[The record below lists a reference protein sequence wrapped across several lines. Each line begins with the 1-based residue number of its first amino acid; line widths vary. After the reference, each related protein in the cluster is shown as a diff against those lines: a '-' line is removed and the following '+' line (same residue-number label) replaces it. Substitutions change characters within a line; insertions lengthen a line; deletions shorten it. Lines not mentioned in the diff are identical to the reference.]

1 MLRIPFPEV
10 HPRFPW
16 RPLWS
21 FSGRDNVSI
30 ELASPVGDASS
41 LVVGLRA
48 GHVDLRSSDRIV
60 DGTTSDAYS
69 KVGILVLITL
79 TVVETRRTGEY
90 VAPAWLNIKAGKRLD
105 GSFTGIGL
113 LLDTDGRVRGR
124 AFLGQTPRTS
134 AEGGNVPLAEMY
146 LAVER

>member
-21 FSGRDNVSI
+21 FSGRDNVSV

-48 GHVDLRSSDRIV
+48 GHVALRSSDRIV
-60 DGTTSDAYS
+60 DGTTSDAYN